1 MTKVIS
7 FARVGASAPTPAAP
21 TAPIQSEASVEEVSL
36 NLPPPPAMTTIPTT
50 PQPQALVVPPASS
63 SSSALVAQG
72 SADDI
77 HDGIDP
83 TTDIKLPR
91 LKLLQ
96 GTSDKKLLQEFG
108 FTGLILKDSVLIA
121 RAANEGQQALTGRLV
136 FVRLI
141 SKTYT
146 ERVARFGD
154 PSMFARSLQ
163 EVDEMGGTTD
173 WRQSKENRKSGST
186 RPWFQVNANCLVLVE
201 KPEAAADDHFP
212 FETDGKLY
220 CPALY
225 SVKSFAYDRFFAEI
239 ATAKLTGEL
248 RKDGYS
254 SRFVLFTPEV
264 EVGKGNAEFAVPGVK
279 FGEPTSEAL
288 RQLAAQF

>member
-7 FARVGASAPTPAAP
+7 FARVGASAPTPGGSSTPIDVESSSNAAVP
-21 TAPIQSEASVEEVSL
+21 D
-36 NLPPPPAMTTIPTT
+36 LPPPPA
-50 PQPQALVVPPASS
+50 QAQSGATLAVPPAP
-63 SSSALVAQG
+63 SSALVAQG
-72 SADDI
+72 SADD

-121 RAANEGQQALTGRLV
+121 RAAAEGQAALTGRLV

-212 FETDGKLY
+212 FEADGKLY

-264 EVGKGNAEFAVPGVK
+264 EVGKGNAEFAVPGIK